1 MSLDIVVGK
10 PVKNKTGIG
19 RGWIGTNKRN
29 LAGKPKSLGSRGSMV
44 PKLKLEG
51 IHARAKLNTTAR
63 AVTLAREAAGVLAL
77 AQGAHPRLVQGR
89 SRLTAPF

>member
-1 MSLDIVVGK
+1 
-10 PVKNKTGIG
+10 
-19 RGWIGTNKRN
+19 
-29 LAGKPKSLGSRGSMV
+29 MV

-77 AQGAHPRLVQGR
+77 AQGAHPRLVEGR